1 MDIVFY
7 SAKNFNIFLSLFQQI
22 STVYWIKTEIENIK
36 LSKYYTR
43 QKILIMHVI
52 SLRKPSTPSKSKKL
66 ITRDVL
72 LTSDFPK
79 VKKYGSPSICD
90 RIIFHHQ
97 SLQKSWKQSYSTRY
111 FKHSNWQFNINT
123 AANTH
128 THTHIY
134 GQE

>member
-1 MDIVFY
+1 MDRKVAVSSKAMPMEIVFY

-22 STVYWIKTEIENIK
+22 STVYWIKTEIKIIK

-52 SLRKPSTPSKSKKL
+52 SLRNPSTPSKSKKL
-66 ITRDVL
+66 ITRDIL

-90 RIIFHHQ
+90 
-97 SLQKSWKQSYSTRY
+97 
-111 FKHSNWQFNINT
+111 NQFSITNLCRNPG
-123 AANTH
+123 NNH
-128 THTHIY
+128 TPLDTSSIPI
-134 GQE
+134 GNLT